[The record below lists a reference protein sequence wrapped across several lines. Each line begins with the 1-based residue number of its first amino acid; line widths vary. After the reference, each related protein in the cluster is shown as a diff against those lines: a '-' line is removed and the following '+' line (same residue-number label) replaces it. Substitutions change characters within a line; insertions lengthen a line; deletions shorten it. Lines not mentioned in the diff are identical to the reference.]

1 MAAFSDYLENAI
13 VNWFRGTSF
22 PANPTNLYVAFHT
35 ADPTDAGSGA
45 EVSGGSY
52 ARVSVTANGTE
63 WSNTSGVLSNV
74 NDINFPDATANWGT
88 VTHVGVWDAAS
99 AGNLL
104 FHGALTSSL
113 VINNG
118 QTNIKIAAGELDLT
132 VS

>member
-1 MAAFSDYLENAI
+1 MAAFSDYMENNI
-13 VNWFRGTSF
+13 VNWFRGTAF
-22 PANPTNLYVAFHT
+22 PAVPTNLYVSFHT
-35 ADPTDAGSGA
+35 ADVTDGGTGT

-63 WSNTSGVLSNV
+63 WSNTAGVLSNV

-113 VINNG
+113 VVNNG
-118 QTNIKIAAGELDLT
+118 QTNIKIAAGALDLT
-132 VS
+132 VA